1 MNEMPTPAETELVE
15 LVRSID
21 VPAPPALHARI
32 EALVAEHSSPRD
44 ARRRRA
50 RRPLAW
56 GAGALAAA
64 ACAAVLAIALSGG
77 SSSSGPDVRSA
88 SALTLAPATMGAPS
102 ESHSNAGELN
112 AAVDG
117 VAFPYWEE
125 RFGWRTVGARTDH
138 IGGRPVTTVFYANG
152 DGQRIGYSIVG
163 GTPPPRLSGPA
174 SWRRGTAYHVLSVG
188 NRSAVVWLRSGR
200 LCIVSGH
207 GVKPATLL
215 RLASWSE
222 RSTPA

>member
-1 MNEMPTPAETELVE
+1 MNDVPTPAETELVE

-32 EALVAEHSSPRD
+32 EKLVADRSSPGG
-44 ARRRRA
+44 ARRGRS
-50 RRPLAW
+50 LAW
-56 GAGALAAA
+56 AGGAVAAA
-64 ACAAVLAIALSGG
+64 ACAAILALALSGG
-77 SSSSGPDVRSA
+77 GSSSGPDVRSA
-88 SALTLAPATMGAPS
+88 SALTLRPATMGAPV
-102 ESHSNAGELN
+102 ESHSNGRELT

-125 RFGWRTVGARTDH
+125 HFGWRTVGARTDQV
-138 IGGRPVTTVFYANG
+138 GKRPVLTVFYANG
-152 DGQRIGYSIVG
+152 HGQRIGYSIVG
-163 GTPPPRLSGPA
+163 GTPPPGLSGPT
-174 SWRRGTAYHVLSVG
+174 SWRRGTAYHLMSIG
-188 NRSAVVWLRSGR
+188 ERYAVVWLRSGH

-222 RSTPA
+222 HTTPA

>member
-1 MNEMPTPAETELVE
+1 MNDMPTPAETELVE

-21 VPAPPALHARI
+21 VPAPPALHARV
-32 EALVAEHSSPRD
+32 EKLVAERSSP
-44 ARRRRA
+44 AGIRRRHA
-50 RRPLAW
+50 GGPLAW

-64 ACAAVLAIALSGG
+64 ACAAVLVLALSGG
-77 SSSSGPDVRSA
+77 SSSNVPDVRSA
-88 SALTLAPATMGAPS
+88 SALALRPATMGAPA
-102 ESHSNAGELN
+102 ESHSHSGQLT

-125 RFGWRTVGARTDH
+125 RFGWRTAGARADH
-138 IGGRPVTTVFYANG
+138 IAGRPVMTVFYANG
-152 DGQRIGYSIVG
+152 RGQRIGYSIVG
-163 GTPPPRLSGPA
+163 GTPPAPLGGSA
-174 SWRRGTAYHVLSVG
+174 SWRRGTAYHLLSVG
-188 NRSAVVWLRSGR
+188 SAYAIAWLRSGH